1 MQPEIQIS
9 LVIPAG
15 SQVGPFDLYSNVDG
29 YTTPFE
35 TGVNASEFLT
45 PGYITT
51 PPDGT
56 TFIRVQ
62 STGSC
67 DTFIDL
73 ENTCQPTT
81 TTTTSSSTSTTTTS
95 STSTTTT
102 TSTSSTTTTTTTI
115 PPTTTTTTSSTS
127 TTTTTTTA
135 PPTTTTTSTT
145 KAPLGYSITA
155 GNFTE
160 AAACS
165 DSFFSTVYV
174 EDNTF
179 AVGNIVYTDSART
192 NPFTFSVGQ
201 YYKVDYPNGA
211 TNQIVLQGNASG
223 EITNIS
229 TCNVTSDL
237 YISGVQSLC
246 PDFCQNN
253 YTIPTQKTTASGHT
267 FWTLAPGDIIQ
278 GATLTAGWYAYANT
292 STTTNAAAASGL
304 LRMFRIV
311 SGNSVQEISQ
321 CSDDNLSCDLQ

>member
-1 MQPEIQIS
+1 MQPEIIIS

-35 TGVNASEFLT
+35 TGINASEFLS
-45 PGYITT
+45 PGYTTT
-51 PPDGT
+51 PPDGAT
-56 TFIRVQ
+56 YIRVK

-73 ENTCQPTT
+73 ENLCQPTT

-95 STSTTTT
+95 STSTTT
-102 TSTSSTTTTTTTI
+102 STSSTTTTTTTV

-145 KAPLGYSITA
+145 KAPIGYDLTGSNA
-155 GNFTE
+155 SE
-160 AAACS
+160 LDACS
-165 DSFFSTVYV
+165 DSYFSTVYV
-174 EDNTF
+174 EDNTVT
-179 AVGNIVYTDSART
+179 VGNVVYTDSART
-192 NPFTFSVGQ
+192 NPYPFTPGQ
-201 YYKVDYPNGA
+201 YYKISFNGV
-211 TNQIVLQGNASG
+211 ILQGNALG
-223 EITNIS
+223 EITNILE
-229 TCNVTSDL
+229 CGVTPSL

-253 YTIPTQKTTASGHT
+253 YSIPTLKTTNTGHT

-292 STTTNAAAASGL
+292 NTTTSAAASAGL

>member
-15 SQVGPFDLYSNVDG
+15 SGVGPFDLYSNVDG

-35 TGVNASEFLT
+35 TGVAAASLT
-45 PGYITT
+45 GLGYITT

-73 ENTCQPTT
+73 ENLCQPTT
-81 TTTTSSSTSTTTTS
+81 TTTTSSSTSTTTS
-95 STSTTTT
+95 
-102 TSTSSTTTTTTTI
+102 TSTSSTTTTTSSS
-115 PPTTTTTTSSTS
+115 TTTTTTSSTS

-145 KAPLGYSITA
+145 KVPIGLELTGSNA
-155 GNFTE
+155 TE
-160 AAACS
+160 LDACN
-165 DSFFSTVYV
+165 DSYFSTVYV
-174 EDNTF
+174 EDNTVI
-179 AVGNIVYTDSART
+179 VGNVVYTDSART
-192 NPFTFSVGQ
+192 NPYPFTPGQ
-201 YYKVDYPNGA
+201 YYKISFNGV
-211 TNQIVLQGNASG
+211 ILQGNALG
-223 EITNIS
+223 EITNILE
-229 TCNVTSDL
+229 CGVTPSL

-253 YTIPTQKTTASGHT
+253 YSIPTLKTTNTGHT

-292 STTTNAAAASGL
+292 NTTTSAAASAGL

-321 CSDDNLSCDLQ
+321 CSDDNLSCNLQ